1 MKPKHILTFLGL
13 FLLILGVTQ
22 TLIEI
27 SWKEVT
33 LISYL
38 EDLWNNLVSLFF
50 ALLVDIPI
58 TVLTQRKYENT
69 RK

>member
-50 ALLVDIPI
+50 ALLVAIPI